1 MLNKYGYE
9 ITNNKKELEEELAQ
23 AVKKYGNDILILND
37 IEVVSVKDL
46 AKDTYFQYFVD
57 EEEQDLT
64 ETHVFIVSNTSMW
77 WGYLTGL
84 VLSWYTDEDFE
95 SGVFEEETF
104 EALYLLKNLNKFME
118 DFKDRNWDIEAS
130 NKRIDELEKS
140 LD

>member
-9 ITNNKKELEEELAQ
+9 VTNNKKELEEELAQ

-46 AKDTYFQYFVD
+46 AKDTYFQYFVN

-64 ETHVFIVSNTSMW
+64 ETHVFIVRNTSMW

-84 VLSWYTDEDFE
+84 VLNWYTDEDFE

-118 DFKDRNWDIEAS
+118 DFKDRNWDVEAS

>member
-64 ETHVFIVSNTSMW
+64 ETHVFIVRNTSLW

-84 VLSWYTDEDFE
+84 VLNWYTDEDFE
-95 SGVFEEETF
+95 SGVFEEETI

-130 NKRIDELEKS
+130 NKRIDELEN
-140 LD
+140 LLN

>member
-64 ETHVFIVSNTSMW
+64 TTHVFIIRNTSMW

-84 VLSWYTDEDFE
+84 VLNWYTDEDFE
-95 SGVFEEETF
+95 SGVFEEETI

>member
-9 ITNNKKELEEELAQ
+9 VTDNKRALEEELAQ

-37 IEVVSVKDL
+37 IDVVSVKEL
-46 AKDTYFQYFVD
+46 SKDTYFQYFID

-77 WGYLTGL
+77 WGYITGL
-84 VLSWYTDEDFE
+84 VLNWYTDEDFE
-95 SGVFEEETF
+95 SGVFEEETI

-140 LD
+140 LN